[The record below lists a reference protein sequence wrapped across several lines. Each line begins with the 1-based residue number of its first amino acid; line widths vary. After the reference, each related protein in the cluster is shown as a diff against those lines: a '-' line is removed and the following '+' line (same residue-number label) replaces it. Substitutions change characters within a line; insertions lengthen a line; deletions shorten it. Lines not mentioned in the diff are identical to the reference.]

1 MKEFGEITQFLI
13 SDGDISPDTKSEILL
28 GNPDN
33 LIILHNIVFEFKKIT
48 DWSAVNIAQIFKE
61 FLVEHNLKMPNI
73 GPLLRACIAGVT
85 NTPDLASVLA
95 ILGRDKTIQRIE
107 KYIANK

>member
-1 MKEFGEITQFLI
+1 
-13 SDGDISPDTKSEILL
+13 
-28 GNPDN
+28 
-33 LIILHNIVFEFKKIT
+33 
-48 DWSAVNIAQIFKE
+48 
-61 FLVEHNLKMPNI
+61 MPNI